1 MATAKKC
8 NTCKIRKEIE
18 KSTEPACC
26 MWYMDNVVLGDK
38 NVNDCEIYQED
49 TEKQKGV
56 FIISEFFD
64 MDEYRQQLTDEIC
77 ALIESFKL
85 SGFNEE
91 QALKLTEVYCRQGVN
106 LVLLDLTRMKN
117 VEKENDLRNSV

>member
-1 MATAKKC
+1 
-8 NTCKIRKEIE
+8 
-18 KSTEPACC
+18 
-26 MWYMDNVVLGDK
+26 
-38 NVNDCEIYQED
+38 
-49 TEKQKGV
+49 
-56 FIISEFFD
+56 

-106 LVLLDLTRMKN
+106 LLLLDLTQMKN
-117 VEKENDLRNSV
+117 VE